1 MSMTSQKAQHH
12 PSRRA
17 NTKKGICYILAIL
30 LTVSVFPFPVSAEH
44 NTKLSTVSEV
54 TETFSN
60 GSYVVISVC
69 EEPAQARSGI
79 YKKDGS
85 KVYTFFNASGAA
97 QWKYTITGVFNVNT
111 GISSVCTSSVHS
123 FEIYNS
129 NWSCSSA
136 NSYTSGNRAISNA
149 EFIRKLLGITVERE
163 NFQIALTCDSNGNL
177 S

>member
-1 MSMTSQKAQHH
+1 MNRKL
-12 PSRRA
+12 
-17 NTKKGICYILAIL
+17 CLVLAIL
-30 LTVSVFPFPVSAEH
+30 LAVSAFPLSASAEYGAESAPVSET
-44 NTKLSTVSEV
+44 TKIL
-54 TETFSN
+54 SN
-60 GSYVVISVC
+60 GSYVVISVY
-69 EEPAQARSGI
+69 ESPVQARSGI

-85 KVYTFFNASGAA
+85 KTYTFFSASGVA
-97 QWKYTITGVFNVNT
+97 QWKYIITGVFTINP

-136 NSYTSGNRAISNA
+136 NSSASSNRAISNA

-163 NFQIALTCDSNGNL
+163 SFQVVLTCDSNGNL